1 MYLKSLEYSILHN
14 YKIMSCFIF
23 FINLNLLKPLLI
35 IDFFSVI
42 IVYIFIKF
50 SNLYIITVLET
61 NLNLFKLPKCFY
73 NVYILFSMFVKKTI
87 NKIVLKLHVQDNVHY
102 FRKMSPT
109 KVLII
114 IQKNR

>member
-14 YKIMSCFIF
+14 YKIMSCFNF
-23 FINLNLLKPLLI
+23 FINLNSLKPLLI
-35 IDFFSVI
+35 IGFFSVI

-50 SNLYIITVLET
+50 SNLYIITGLET
-61 NLNLFKLPKCFY
+61 NFNLFKLPKCFY
-73 NVYILFSMFVKKTI
+73 NVYILFSMFVKKYI

-109 KVLII
+109 KVLMI